1 MALSAII
8 ADDEAPARNKM
19 VRLLKDIDDVEVAF
33 VAANGLE
40 AFNAILEHQPDV
52 AFLDIEMPGMNGLDV
67 VEQLEMDDL
76 PQIVFATAYNE
87 HAIKAFDLDAVDYLL
102 KPFNAERLEQA
113 LTKIKTRLD
122 EGAEPDDADIDPDDP
137 DRKLTAKEKAKK
149 VAEML
154 SPHKLEKIPVPT
166 ADRYK
171 LLDFDEVVCIEV
183 EERTTNIHTISKVYP
198 INMTLEAFERKLP
211 SERFLRVSRSA
222 IINIHAIEE
231 VVLWF
236 GNRYKIILNNG
247 KDVVSSRERSKTL
260 KKMLKF

>member
-8 ADDEAPARNKM
+8 ADDESPARNKM
-19 VRLLKDIDDVEVAF
+19 VRLLNDIEDVEVVF

-40 AFNAILEHQPDV
+40 AFNAILEHKPDV

-67 VEQLEMDDL
+67 VEQLEMEDM

-102 KPFNAERLEQA
+102 KPFNAERLQQA
-113 LTKIKTRLD
+113 IDKIQARLEAEDTEDVDSDGD
-122 EGAEPDDADIDPDDP
+122 E

-149 VAEML
+149 VAAEL

-171 LLDFDEVVCIEV
+171 LLNFDEVVCIEV
-183 EERTTNIHTISKVYP
+183 EDRTTNIHTLSKVYP

-211 SERFLRVSRSA
+211 SDRFLRVSRSA